1 MNGECRCLSIGIR
14 ALRENSIFRTARRIV
29 SVRPKIH
36 GRQMRMTKPRYAI
49 FTTLAALSLLCSFS
63 SAHAEQ
69 AFQRFVP
76 LMIDLDGWQGQKAE
90 GLSMDMQDSTM
101 TTVTRA
107 YQRGSARL
115 NAGIVVGPV
124 AAGTLAPLQSGM
136 NMQTSDG
143 HLITTTWHGL
153 QTIKSYNTPQK
164 SGQFIVALG
173 KQAMF
178 SLAYNDMT
186 EDEAQTL
193 AEKFD
198 WKAIQAALEKK

>member
-1 MNGECRCLSIGIR
+1 
-14 ALRENSIFRTARRIV
+14 
-29 SVRPKIH
+29 
-36 GRQMRMTKPRYAI
+36 MTKPRHPI
-49 FTTLAALSLLCSFS
+49 FTMIAALSVLWSLS

-90 GLSMDMQDSTM
+90 GLSMDMQDTTM

-115 NAGIVVGPV
+115 NVGVVIGPV

-153 QTIKSYNTPQK
+153 QAIKSYNTPQK
-164 SGQFIVALG
+164 SGQFVVALG
-173 KQAMF
+173 KDAMF

-186 EDEAQTL
+186 EDEAQAL

-198 WKAIQAALEKK
+198 WKAMQAASEKK